1 MKLAERKANDLAA
14 PATRH
19 TELATRV
26 LFVCL
31 GNICRSPTAEAV
43 FRQRA
48 SQAGWSTLLQA
59 DSAGTADWHTGK
71 SPDPRS
77 QRHGA
82 DRGYDLSPLRARQ
95 VSWRDFNDFDHILA
109 MDEKNFADLQA
120 LEREAAHHLGH
131 KPRATLA
138 KLMGYAPDLPSDVPD
153 PYTGGSE
160 GFDEVIDL
168 VEVACDGLLRSVLK
182 ARGVLGCGC

>member
-1 MKLAERKANDLAA
+1 MKLADREIGNLATPTANYS
-14 PATRH
+14 
-19 TELATRV
+19 ELPTRV

-43 FRQRA
+43 FRQRV
-48 SQAGWSTLLQA
+48 SQAGWNALLQA

-82 DRGYDLSPLRARQ
+82 ERGYDLSPLRARQ
-95 VSWRDFNDFDHILA
+95 VSWRDFDEFDYILA
-109 MDEKNFADLQA
+109 MDDKNFADLQA
-120 LEREAAHHLGH
+120 LEREATHHLGH
-131 KPRATLA
+131 EPRAVLA
-138 KLMGYAPDLPSDVPD
+138 KFMDYAPGLASDVPD
-153 PYTGGSE
+153 PYAGGPE

-168 VEVACDGLLRSVLK
+168 VEAACDGLLRSVLK

>member
-1 MKLAERKANDLAA
+1 MKLAEREIGNLATPTANYS
-14 PATRH
+14 
-19 TELATRV
+19 ELPTRV

-48 SQAGWSTLLQA
+48 SQAGWDALLQV

-82 DRGYDLSPLRARQ
+82 ERGYDLSPLRARQ
-95 VSWRDFNDFDHILA
+95 VSWRDFDEFDHILA
-109 MDEKNFADLQA
+109 MDDKNFVDLQT
-120 LEREAAHHLGH
+120 LEREATHHLGY
-131 KPRATLA
+131 KPRAILA
-138 KLMGYAPDLPSDVPD
+138 KFMDYAPELTNDVPD
-153 PYTGGSE
+153 PYTGGPA

-168 VEVACDGLLRSVLK
+168 VETACDGLLRSILK
-182 ARGVLGCGC
+182 VRGLLGCGC

>member
-1 MKLAERKANDLAA
+1 MKLAERETGNLAA
-14 PATRH
+14 PAASH
-19 TELATRV
+19 SELPTRV

-48 SQAGWSTLLQA
+48 SQSGWDALLQA

-82 DRGYDLSPLRARQ
+82 ERGYDLSPLRARQ
-95 VSWRDFNDFDHILA
+95 VSWRDFDEFDHILA
-109 MDEKNFADLQA
+109 MDDKNFADLQT

-131 KPRATLA
+131 EPRAVLA
-138 KLMGYAPDLPSDVPD
+138 KLMDYAPDLMSDVPD

-168 VEVACDGLLRSVLK
+168 VETACNGLLRSVLK